1 MITDA
6 LCLLSNAQ
14 AVTATAVSTNSY
26 DLGVAREM
34 ADEAELFIV
43 TTVGTTV
50 TAAGAATVQFQL
62 VQSANADLSA
72 ATIIAQTDAIP
83 KALLVAGFTLTNP
96 IPRGVTSRYIGLQY
110 TVATGPLT
118 AGTFTANILIDP
130 QDNRRYATNFAIL

>member
-34 ADEAELFIV
+34 SDDGELFIV

-50 TAAGAATVQFQL
+50 TAAGAATVQLQL
-62 VQSANADLSA
+62 VQSVNSDLSS
-72 ATIIAQTDAIP
+72 ATIVAQTDAIP
-83 KALLVAGFTLTNP
+83 KASLVAGFTITNP
-96 IPRGVTSRYIGLQY
+96 IPRGITARYVGLQY

-118 AGTFTANILIDP
+118 AGTFTANIVVDS
-130 QDNRRYATNFAIL
+130 QENRRYAANFAIL